1 MRSSSPKLARLLGAG
16 EAAARLATPTELR
29 SALQARATVVDIRR
43 AGESAEV
50 VDGSVSA
57 TWADGALPLDKL
69 PTETD
74 APLVVYCMGG
84 VRVKAAASYLADRG
98 YTNVIN
104 GGGPNTDLWSEYDT
118 SIFVQLFDGP
128 PPEGTGSSTFTY
140 LLGDVKTRDAV
151 IIDPVREQA
160 DRDLALVTSLGLN
173 LTLAINTHCHADH
186 VTGTSALKS
195 RVGGLK
201 SAISRASG
209 AKADVYLDDGEEIT
223 YGSRALKVIA
233 TPGHTDGCVSLHEA
247 SLGAI
252 FTGDALLIGGCG
264 RTDFQAGD
272 AGRLYDSVHSRLF
285 TLPPPTVVYP
295 AHDYKGR
302 VSSTIRA
309 ESSSNPR
316 LTKTKGEFIQLM
328 GERVTPPRPAAA
340 PPPPPTTTTTNHQH
354 HVISD
359 ADDNR

>member
-74 APLVVYCMGG
+74 APLVVHCMGG

-140 LLGDVKTRDAV
+140 LVHCV
-151 IIDPVREQA
+151 IQNMIEKFGPRF
-160 DRDLALVTSLGLN
+160 RGR
-173 LTLAINTHCHADH
+173 I
-186 VTGTSALKS
+186 
-195 RVGGLK
+195 
-201 SAISRASG
+201 
-209 AKADVYLDDGEEIT
+209 
-223 YGSRALKVIA
+223 RALGRLGPHLYFYA
-233 TPGHTDGCVSLHEA
+233 TEA
-247 SLGAI
+247 SNKI
-252 FTGDALLIGGCG
+252 FFSG
-264 RTDFQAGD
+264 
-272 AGRLYDSVHSRLF
+272 
-285 TLPPPTVVYP
+285 
-295 AHDYKGR
+295 
-302 VSSTIRA
+302 
-309 ESSSNPR
+309 
-316 LTKTKGEFIQLM
+316 
-328 GERVTPPRPAAA
+328 
-340 PPPPPTTTTTNHQH
+340 
-354 HVISD
+354 
-359 ADDNR
+359 

>member
-69 PTETD
+69 PAETD
-74 APLVVYCMGG
+74 APLVVHCMGG

-104 GGGPNTDLWSEYDT
+104 GGGPNTDLWSEYET

-151 IIDPVREQA
+151 IIDPVREHA

-316 LTKTKGEFIQLM
+316 LTKTRGEFILLM
-328 GERVTPPRPAAA
+328 GEHAAPPRPAAA
-340 PPPPPTTTTTNHQH
+340 PPPPPTTTTNHQH